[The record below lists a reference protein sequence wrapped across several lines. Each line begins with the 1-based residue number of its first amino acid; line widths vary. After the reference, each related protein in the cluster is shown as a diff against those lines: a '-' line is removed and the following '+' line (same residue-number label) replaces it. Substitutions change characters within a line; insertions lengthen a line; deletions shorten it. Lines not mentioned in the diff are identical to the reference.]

1 MSKTDERVRND
12 TPIFDALRAEFD
24 FDRLLDDLTEEPEQA
39 D

>member
-12 TPIFDALRAEFD
+12 TPIFEALREEFD
-24 FDRLLDDLTEEPEQA
+24 FDRLLEDLTEEPKQA